1 MTDICYVLSHGF
13 AARMVLHSTIV
24 PELRRRGV
32 GVTVVAPNAGER
44 YFQRFCA
51 SRDVTLEQ
59 APAVH
64 GLGLKLYGPAR
75 RYLFDDYEHNA
86 ALRAKHLHE
95 LHSEAVRPLLKLRPL
110 LGKAVNRVALRWPL
124 LPRLA
129 QRVEQRLLRSREVR
143 AILQRLR
150 PRLLVSTYPVN
161 WLEALFVLEA
171 QQLGIPTVGQLL
183 SWDNISCKGRFAAL
197 PDRFIAWGPVMS
209 DELRSYYGV
218 APERISECGVAHFDA
233 HFDPTNRAHAREV
246 LASLGLCPDD
256 PYLFFGMSARF
267 FCPHELD
274 VVEWLAARVQ
284 AGAFGPRMQ
293 LVVRPHPQNIRGSMA
308 DGETLQRLQGLVGGR
323 VALDLPQVV
332 SDQLPW
338 DLEER
343 DLRKLAALIAG
354 CAVSLNSGST
364 LSIDAVVQDRPVVLP
379 IFDAGHQL
387 PWWRSVRRV
396 VEFPHLQKMLSFGGV
411 AVVRSFAELEQQLGR
426 YLADQA
432 LDAEGRA
439 RLRAA
444 ECGPCDGQAAA
455 RVAEALALGLSLVGS
470 EAS

>member
-1 MTDICYVLSHGF
+1 M
-13 AARMVLHSTIV
+13 A
-24 PELRRRGV
+24 
-32 GVTVVAPNAGER
+32 VTVVAPNAGEA
-44 YFQRFCA
+44 YFQQFCA
-51 SRDVTLEQ
+51 SREVALEQ
-59 APAVH
+59 APEVH
-64 GLGLKLYGPAR
+64 GLGLKAYGPAR

-95 LHSEAVRPLLKLRPL
+95 LHSEAVKPVLKLRPL
-110 LGKAVNRVALRWPL
+110 VGKAVNRLALRWPL
-124 LPRLA
+124 VPRLA
-129 QRVEQRLLRSREVR
+129 QRVEQHLLRSPAVR

-150 PRLLVSTYPVN
+150 PRLLVSSYPVN

-197 PDRFIAWGPVMS
+197 PERFISWGPVMS

-218 APERISECGVAHFDA
+218 TPDRISECGVAHFDA

-246 LASLGLCPDD
+246 LASLGLSPDD

-274 VVEWLAARVQ
+274 VVEWLGGRVR

-293 LVVRPHPQNIRGSMA
+293 LVVRPHPQNIRGNMA
-308 DGETLQRLQGLVGGR
+308 DGETVQRLQALAGPR
-323 VALDLPQVV
+323 VALDIPQVV
-332 SDQLPW
+332 SDRLPW

-364 LSIDAVVQDRPVVLP
+364 LSIDSVVQDRPVVLP
-379 IFDAGHQL
+379 IFDAGHEL

-396 VEFPHLQKMLSFGGV
+396 VEFPHLQKMLTFGGV
-411 AVVRSFAELEQQLGR
+411 AVARSFAELEQQLSR
-426 YLADQA
+426 YLADAA
-432 LDAEGRA
+432 LDAEGRR

-444 ECGPCDGQAAA
+444 ECGPCDGQAAV
-455 RVAEALALGLSLVGS
+455 RVAEVLARQLAG
-470 EAS
+470 